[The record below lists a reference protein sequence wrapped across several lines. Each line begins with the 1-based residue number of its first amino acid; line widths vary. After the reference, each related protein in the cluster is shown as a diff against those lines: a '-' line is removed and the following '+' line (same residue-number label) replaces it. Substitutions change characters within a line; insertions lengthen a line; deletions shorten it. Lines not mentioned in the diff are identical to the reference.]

1 MNSLKVY
8 KFVIVTSC
16 AAVPVQDNQV
26 RAIAV
31 WLEKDMFENAGFNPF
46 FILFPKIG
54 GNGI

>member
-1 MNSLKVY
+1 M
-8 KFVIVTSC
+8 IITGC

-31 WLEKDMFENAGFNPF
+31 RLEKEMIENAGFNPF

-54 GNGI
+54 GDGI